1 MLQLCIC
8 IRHMRLIDC
17 SESSL
22 RLAKRKVV
30 IISFSDITLHCIKH
44 GLIIN
49 FLQGAHGGVSLHG
62 WVEAQNNSMLSC
74 QIFSQAQVVGSQVF
88 ALYGQC
94 IAIILLP
101 TYHCQY
107 IILPIY
113 FLLKLFALK
122 FQRQSDYSPSSSPCL
137 SSMLRGAL
145 YFLYLKEKHKMCMLI
160 CIQNSRTYVLQ
171 YEF

>member
-1 MLQLCIC
+1 M
-8 IRHMRLIDC
+8 
-17 SESSL
+17 
-22 RLAKRKVV
+22 
-30 IISFSDITLHCIKH
+30 SFSDITLHCIKH

-62 WVEAQNNSMLSC
+62 WGEAQNNSMLSC

-107 IILPIY
+107 YIILPIY

-122 FQRQSDYSPSSSPCL
+122 FQRQSDYSPASSPCL

-145 YFLYLKEKHKMCMLI
+145 YSLYLKEKHKMCILCNMYTKQENILQ
-160 CIQNSRTYVLQ
+160 CEFRFSFWRTTCYLNSHL
-171 YEF
+171 FLGLCLS

>member
-1 MLQLCIC
+1 M
-8 IRHMRLIDC
+8 
-17 SESSL
+17 
-22 RLAKRKVV
+22 
-30 IISFSDITLHCIKH
+30 SFSDITLHCIKH

-62 WVEAQNNSMLSC
+62 WGEAQNNSMLSC

-107 IILPIY
+107 YIILPIY

-122 FQRQSDYSPSSSPCL
+122 FQRQSDYSLASSPCL

-145 YFLYLKEKHKMCMLI
+145 YVLYLKEKHQKTAEHP
-160 CIQNSRTYVLQ
+160 ST
-171 YEF
+171 